1 MTLMSFGAAVALHA
15 SKRPRDVAL
24 SCGDEYLTWQE
35 LDARTNMRAR
45 WFSKLGVRP
54 DDLVTTVMPNSIE
67 YFEVCIAIWKLGATP
82 QPISV
87 QLSKRERDEVLTLAD
102 PSLIVGL
109 DPGEAGERKSVPF
122 GSDVPE
128 GLSFDPLPDQVSKR
142 WKAPTS
148 GGSTGRPKLVLA
160 TQPALIDPDE
170 GMTELGL
177 RPTARQLLVAP
188 LHHNAPFVVAMRGL
202 LSGGQVTIV
211 PRFDP
216 SETLEKLEKAQV
228 NWVMLVPTMM
238 HRIIRLES
246 KERNR
251 DFSSLE
257 AVFHV
262 GGPCAPWLKR
272 AWIDWLG
279 PERIFELYGGTEA
292 QATTI
297 ITGSEWLEHPGSVGH
312 PGKRQLSSGTPSA
325 LVNTIEVMGP
335 NLEPIERGEVGD
347 IWMRIDQASPTY
359 EYVGAEPL
367 RVGEWESI
375 GDLGWFDEGGYLYIS
390 DRRSDMIVS
399 GGANVYPAEV
409 EAQLLEHPAVDACVV
424 IGLPDEDLGYRVHAL
439 VQMSDD
445 TTESEL
451 RAFLGERLA
460 RYKIPRTFEWVND
473 VPRDAAG
480 KIRRRTLVEARL
492 DMSTGL

>member
-1 MTLMSFGAAVALHA
+1 
-15 SKRPRDVAL
+15 
-24 SCGDEYLTWQE
+24 
-35 LDARTNMRAR
+35 
-45 WFSKLGVRP
+45 
-54 DDLVTTVMPNSIE
+54 
-67 YFEVCIAIWKLGATP
+67 
-82 QPISV
+82 
-87 QLSKRERDEVLTLAD
+87 
-102 PSLIVGL
+102 
-109 DPGEAGERKSVPF
+109 
-122 GSDVPE
+122 
-128 GLSFDPLPDQVSKR
+128 
-142 WKAPTS
+142 
-148 GGSTGRPKLVLA
+148 
-160 TQPALIDPDE
+160 
-170 GMTELGL
+170 
-177 RPTARQLLVAP
+177 
-188 LHHNAPFVVAMRGL
+188 
-202 LSGGQVTIV
+202 
-211 PRFDP
+211 
-216 SETLEKLEKAQV
+216 
-228 NWVMLVPTMM
+228 
-238 HRIIRLES
+238 
-246 KERNR
+246 
-251 DFSSLE
+251 
-257 AVFHV
+257 
-262 GGPCAPWLKR
+262 
-272 AWIDWLG
+272 
-279 PERIFELYGGTEA
+279 
-292 QATTI
+292 
-297 ITGSEWLEHPGSVGH
+297 
-312 PGKRQLSSGTPSA
+312 
-325 LVNTIEVMGP
+325 MGP

-492 DMSTGL
+492 DMRTGL